1 MNNLYM
7 AHDNVE
13 AILFGTDEVEVIYL
27 GTDKVYENGGGP
39 IGAISMSPS
48 TMSFWP
54 DSEPKNLTIT
64 SNTSFSVLGQ
74 TYPSGTTVIPIS
86 FDEANSA
93 KTITA
98 MTTDSASTAS
108 CVVTSNNA
116 APFGTVICKYITNYD
131 NEELTIGGA
140 ATNAFTE
147 MVVDGVNETIANNY
161 TFASAGT
168 HYVRFIFGSNVTEL
182 PTNTLRNGQMITCWI
197 GNNVTTMR
205 GDVFTNCF
213 NLETV
218 YLPDTIE
225 STGRAVFLDCFALKY
240 IKGGKKYEG
249 DFNYGDGIYTIDDFT
264 YVRRNHWLD
273 DYGSLWG
280 MATAEQI
287 GYLTYSGN
295 IETSGVTIYIPEGIK
310 NIREY
315 SMVDLANVTV
325 MEFPSTFVDV
335 DGDPAIGFSDT
346 PPSLLRFWGTTPPTT
361 WRATH
366 FGNNGIAYIPKGTLA
381 SYQNSPVYTD
391 LANNKGWSF
400 IEEDVE
406 IDYWESSINGRL
418 TFSGDSTEMNYSLS
432 PNEELRCNLNTCV
445 AGGNWAI
452 GTWANTYVYTIKPD
466 KCFYRQH
473 FKNPNRPL
481 VTGGFI
487 YRQGESDVLAE
498 NRLASNQIILKC
510 PYTINLKLFKQPVKY
525 GRHLYENI

>member
-7 AHDNVE
+7 AHDNVD
-13 AILFGTDEVEVIYL
+13 AMFFGTDEVEVIYL
-27 GTDKVYENGGGP
+27 GTDKVYEKGGGP

-48 TMSFWP
+48 TMSLWP

-86 FDEANSA
+86 FDYVNSA

-98 MTTDSASTAS
+98 MTTDSAYTAS

-116 APFGTVICKYITNYD
+116 APFGTVICKYITDYD

-140 ATNAFTE
+140 ATNAFIR

-182 PTNTLRNGQMITCWI
+182 PSNALRGGQMITCWI
-197 GNNVTTMR
+197 GNNVTSMG
-205 GDVFTNCF
+205 GDVFTNCS
-213 NLETV
+213 NLEVV

-240 IKGGKKYEG
+240 IKGGKRYNG
-249 DFNYGDGIYTIDDFT
+249 DFTDTGIYTVDDCT
-264 YVRRNHWLD
+264 YVLYRNPN
-273 DYGSLWG
+273 DYSTYGQFLWG

-287 GYLTYSGN
+287 GYFNYSGGV
-295 IETSGVTIYIPEGIK
+295 ETSGVTIYIPEGIK
-310 NIREY
+310 YIREY

-335 DGDPAIGFSDT
+335 DGDPAINFSDT
-346 PPSLLRFWGTTPPTT
+346 QPNNLRFWGTTPPTT
-361 WRATH
+361 WRGTH
-366 FGNNGIAYIPKGTLA
+366 FGNNGNAYIPQGTLA

-391 LANNKGWSF
+391 LATNKGWGF
-400 IEEDVE
+400 FEEDVE
-406 IDYWESSINGRL
+406 IDYWESSLYGRL
-418 TFSGDSTEMNYSLS
+418 TFSGDSTVMNYNLS
-432 PNEELRCNLNTCV
+432 PNEELRCNFNTCI

-452 GTWANTYVYTIKPD
+452 GEWTAFILTIKPD
-466 KCFYRQH
+466 KCFSTRD

-481 VTGGFI
+481 VTSDFI
-487 YRQGESDVLAE
+487 LRQGESNYIAE
-498 NRLASNQIILKC
+498 NRLASNQIVFKYLDG
-510 PYTINLKLFKQPVKY
+510 YNSLKLFKQPVKF
-525 GRHLYENI
+525 GRHLYN